1 MFSQQYESKRHFSA
15 ELAIIEL
22 LNNQQIVWID
32 LPKSFDELLYTIL
45 VARLID
51 LL

>member
-1 MFSQQYESKRHFSA
+1 MFSQQESHFSA

-32 LPKSFDELLYTIL
+32 LPKSFDELLYIIL
-45 VARLID
+45 AARLID
-51 LL
+51 LLE